1 MLWLVHFRV
10 MHSVAN
16 GVIHCLGL
24 DTSIISLQSKLESVV
39 LEVSNLALIF
49 MSAYYP
55 FVSPFCLS
63 CLVWWL
69 SSHLHPF
76 GFLCWGILFTTEKG
90 DTSSEVVSWWGGF
103 SGLFS
108 AGSLLRA
115 ETSSTAIEEGLLLW
129 GGNVLMDMEIFSVR
143 CHSWVEK
150 HKPLRGESL
159 IVDGGRYCLRA
170 EVSFPGPMLS

>member
-10 MHSVAN
+10 RHSVAN

-24 DTSIISLQSKLESVV
+24 DTGIISLQSKLESVV

-49 MSAYYP
+49 MSAYP

-69 SSHLHPF
+69 SSHLHSF
-76 GFLCWGILFTTEKG
+76 GLLCWGILFTTEKG
-90 DTSSEVVSWWGGF
+90 DTSSEGVSWWGGF

-115 ETSSTAIEEGLLLW
+115 ETSSTAIEEGFLLW

-143 CHSWVEK
+143 NDIFLEW
-150 HKPLRGESL
+150 RNISL
-159 IVDGGRYCLRA
+159 WGGKD
-170 EVSFPGPMLS
+170 